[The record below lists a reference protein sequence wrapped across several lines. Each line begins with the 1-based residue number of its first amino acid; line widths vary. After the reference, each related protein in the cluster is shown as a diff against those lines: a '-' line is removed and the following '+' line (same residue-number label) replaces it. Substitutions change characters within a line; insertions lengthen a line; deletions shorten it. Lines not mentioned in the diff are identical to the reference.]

1 MSRKPTTHELEALI
15 AAHAAEIAALP
26 PDEFGRLS
34 AGMAIARARYD
45 GMRRN
50 ALYAIGTA
58 RDRAARDAVTQLVDD
73 PDASVRDA
81 AAWALERLGQDS
93 G

>member
-1 MSRKPTTHELEALI
+1 MAALTP
-15 AAHAAEIAALP
+15 AEIAALD

-50 ALYAIGTA
+50 ALYAIGSA
-58 RDRAARDAVTQLVDD
+58 RDRGAQDVVKRLVDD

-81 AAWALERLGQDS
+81 AAWALDRLNRA
-93 G
+93 